1 MGVRGGIV
9 DFKNWPYDQFPHL
22 PTGHAAFST
31 WVSILFS
38 RHLLCLPQQLPPPH
52 KSRTAMKTVM
62 AEPCSEKQ
70 LASNV
75 KGVKFIK
82 DKITKELSQARED
95 QREMEKKKCN
105 MLWPRE
111 I

>member
-1 MGVRGGIV
+1 
-9 DFKNWPYDQFPHL
+9 
-22 PTGHAAFST
+22 
-31 WVSILFS
+31 
-38 RHLLCLPQQLPPPH
+38 
-52 KSRTAMKTVM
+52 M
-62 AEPCSEKQ
+62 AEPRSEKQ

-95 QREMEKKKCN
+95 QREMENKIKCN
-105 MLWPRE
+105 MFWPGE